1 MTWYVTDILNMI
13 FPPLTGCFEN
23 ESRSRNVFKKCQ
35 ELIYNVLGITIG
47 KKYYSNKVYNK

>member
-13 FPPLTGCFEN
+13 FPPLTGFLKMSQGQEMYL
-23 ESRSRNVFKKCQ
+23 KKCQ

>member
-1 MTWYVTDILNMI
+1 MSQGQEMYL
-13 FPPLTGCFEN
+13 
-23 ESRSRNVFKKCQ
+23 KKCQ